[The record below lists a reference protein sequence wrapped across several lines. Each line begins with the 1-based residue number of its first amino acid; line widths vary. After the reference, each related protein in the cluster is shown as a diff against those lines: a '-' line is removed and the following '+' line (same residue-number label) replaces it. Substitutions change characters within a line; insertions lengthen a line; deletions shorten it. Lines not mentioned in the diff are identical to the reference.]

1 MAIFNPT
8 GESSTSGQGLPI
20 MVPIPLFF
28 QQSEMTHGTQNSE
41 QCSRADYKWTGVEGW
56 LHTGVLS
63 HVQPIS
69 SCLSFTLGA
78 SFLLFK
84 ALSQVCGNIN

>member
-1 MAIFNPT
+1 MAIFDPT

-41 QCSRADYKWTGVEGW
+41 QCSRADYKWTGVEGCPQVW
-56 LHTGVLS
+56 FHMFNPLALASVLLLG
-63 HVQPIS
+63 PPA
-69 SCLSFTLGA
+69 SCLRP
-78 SFLLFK
+78 
-84 ALSQVCGNIN
+84 